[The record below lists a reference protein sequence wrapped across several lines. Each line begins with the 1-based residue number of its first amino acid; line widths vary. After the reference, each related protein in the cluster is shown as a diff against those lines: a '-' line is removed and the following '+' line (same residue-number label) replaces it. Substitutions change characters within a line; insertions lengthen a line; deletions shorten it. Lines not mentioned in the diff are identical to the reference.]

1 MSGFK
6 KKNKTE
12 KEKEGKKGERRRERK
27 GRKVWKIFNYV
38 KILQLA
44 FVITGSVLRIFTC
57 II

>member
-1 MSGFK
+1 MSGLKRRTRQRK
-6 KKNKTE
+6 KRRE
-12 KEKEGKKGERRRERK
+12 KGERRERK

-44 FVITGSVLRIFTC
+44 FVITGSVLRIFTV